1 MMVRAMDKV
10 LFTLA
15 GALVT
20 LGVFLI
26 TVIFRVGHVSARVE
40 ELERWRISIRADMH
54 EISDKLELVF
64 VELKRLTTLMEE
76 RTARGK
82 ITP

>member
-1 MMVRAMDKV
+1 MMGRAMDKV

-76 RTARGK
+76 RTARAK
-82 ITP
+82 IPS

>member
-76 RTARGK
+76 RTARAK
-82 ITP
+82 ITS

>member
-1 MMVRAMDKV
+1 MDKI
-10 LFTLA
+10 LFTLT

-20 LGVFLI
+20 LGVFII

-76 RTARGK
+76 RTARAK
-82 ITP
+82 IPS